1 MIMRRTSVLTGILL
15 TALLTWS
22 CSNLKSSLSKSD
34 SRDYNKEP
42 SYTGSSVQRDTTT
55 VIKSRTSYNTGN
67 ADQKEVTYK
76 KDYLK
81 SGNNSD
87 VRSGSDLRNSADSN
101 SRTNQQLLDQYA
113 EMDKLGDLVL
123 YELDIVERRRDV
135 LLDKYKSASSLER
148 ETLSS
153 ELNTLDN
160 NQIALYKAYVKV
172 YKEGRTNWPAVHLS
186 VESTLLSL
194 RGIGNK

>member
-15 TALLTWS
+15 ITLLNWS

-34 SRDYNKEP
+34 SGDYNRQP
-42 SYTGSSVQRDTTT
+42 AYTGSTVQRDTTT

-67 ADQKEVTYK
+67 TDQSEVTYK
-76 KDYLK
+76 KDYSRL
-81 SGNNSD
+81 GNDSESRSD
-87 VRSGSDLRNSADSN
+87 SRSNTNFNAQS
-101 SRTNQQLLDQYA
+101 NQQLIDQYA
-113 EMDKLGDLVL
+113 EMDKLGGLVL

-135 LLDKYKSASSLER
+135 LLDKYKSASASER

-172 YKEGRTNWPAVHLS
+172 YKEGKSDWPAVHKS

>member
-1 MIMRRTSVLTGILL
+1 MRRTSVLTGILL
-15 TALLTWS
+15 TALLNGS

-34 SRDYNKEP
+34 SVDYNKQP
-42 SYTGSSVQRDTTT
+42 AYSGSSVQRDTTT

-67 ADQKEVTYK
+67 KDQSEVTYK
-76 KDYLK
+76 KDYSK
-81 SGNNSD
+81 SGSNSD
-87 VRSGSDLRNSADSN
+87 VRSGSDLRNDSDSN
-101 SRTNQQLLDQYA
+101 TRTNQQLLDQYA

-123 YELDIVERRRDV
+123 YELDIVERRKDV
-135 LLDKYKSASSLER
+135 LLNKYKSASSSER
-148 ETLSS
+148 ETLGN

-160 NQIALYKAYVKV
+160 NQVDLYKAYVKV
-172 YKEGRTNWPAVHLS
+172 YKEGKTDWPAVHQS

>member
-1 MIMRRTSVLTGILL
+1 MRRISVFSGILFF
-15 TALLTWS
+15 ALLNWS

-34 SRDYNKEP
+34 SGDYSRQTP
-42 SYTGSSVQRDTTT
+42 YSGSSVQKDTTT
-55 VIKSRTSYNTGN
+55 VIKSRTSYNTGTAN
-67 ADQKEVTYK
+67 RSDVQYK

-81 SGNNSD
+81 SGNDDARSSD
-87 VRSGSDLRNSADSN
+87 SRNNNASAE
-101 SRTNQQLLDQYA
+101 TNQQLIDRYA

-135 LLDKYKSASSLER
+135 LINKYKSASDSER
-148 ETLSS
+148 ETLTS

-160 NQIALYKAYVKV
+160 SQLTLYKAYVKV
-172 YKEGRTNWPAVHLS
+172 YKEGKTDWPAVHKS
-186 VESTLLSL
+186 VEDTLLSL

>member
-1 MIMRRTSVLTGILL
+1 MRRTSVLTGILL
-15 TALLTWS
+15 TALLNWS

-34 SRDYNKEP
+34 SVDYNKQP
-42 SYTGSSVQRDTTT
+42 AYSGSSVQRDTTT

-67 ADQKEVTYK
+67 KDQSEVTYK
-76 KDYLK
+76 KDYSK
-81 SGNNSD
+81 SGSNSD
-87 VRSGSDLRNSADSN
+87 VRSGSDSRNGSDSN
-101 SRTNQQLLDQYA
+101 TRTNQQLLDQYA

-123 YELDIVERRRDV
+123 YELDIVERRKDV
-135 LLDKYKSASSLER
+135 LLNKYKSASSSER
-148 ETLSS
+148 ETLEN

-160 NQIALYKAYVKV
+160 NQVALYKAYVKV
-172 YKEGRTNWPAVHLS
+172 YKEGKTDWPAVHQS

>member
-1 MIMRRTSVLTGILL
+1 MRRTSVLTGILL
-15 TALLTWS
+15 TALLNWS

-34 SRDYNKEP
+34 SGDYSRQP
-42 SYTGSSVQRDTTT
+42 AYTGSSVQRDTTT

-67 ADQKEVTYK
+67 TSPSDVTYK
-76 KDYLK
+76 RDYSK
-81 SGNNSD
+81 SGSNSD
-87 VRSGSDLRNSADSN
+87 VRSGSDSRNGSDLNTRS
-101 SRTNQQLLDQYA
+101 NQQLLDQYA

-135 LLDKYKSASSLER
+135 LLDKYKSASSSER

-172 YKEGRTNWPAVHLS
+172 YKEGKTNWPAVHQS
-186 VESTLLSL
+186 VESILLSL